1 MMKISLLTILL
12 ITGVFAQELEVEGS
26 LKVIGEI
33 DAQGNAITNVG
44 NPTQDN
50 DAVNLSTV
58 RNMSGMKPDRIY
70 THISNNDY
78 LITHSQHYGFIWN
91 FNKQSQSS
99 NLILEAEALEYIIN
113 KHSDVIT
120 KKCGINVL
128 SDHYRFIARVYEKIK
143 RYDLATKK
151 YNEAFLIS
159 KYYHKN
165 IFYKIML
172 SINIKYNYRII
183 NYLRVNKVK

>member
-58 RNMSGMKPDRIY
+58 RGMSGMKPDRIY
-70 THISNNDY
+70 SYIGSNGEYKSLTVPSGKYWLVSSTFPRNSGY
-78 LITHSQHYGFIWN
+78 IGIEINGYQYGNLSVWESDRAASTTYVAFENNSFENTLTKQYCAW
-91 FNKQSQSS
+91 FN
-99 NLILEAEALEYIIN
+99 
-113 KHSDVIT
+113 
-120 KKCGINVL
+120 
-128 SDHYRFIARVYEKIK
+128 
-143 RYDLATKK
+143 
-151 YNEAFLIS
+151 
-159 KYYHKN
+159 
-165 IFYKIML
+165 
-172 SINIKYNYRII
+172 
-183 NYLRVNKVK
+183 